1 MKKAPA
7 LVAIASLVTLSLAAP
22 AQALNFGPS
31 GELPAT
37 FNDQG
42 MQAPAFPSAQGAAF
56 STSGANKALQ
66 RCLGDIRKA
75 GAC

>member
-7 LVAIASLVTLSLAAP
+7 HIAIASLALLSWVAP
-22 AQALNFGPS
+22 AQALDLGKT

-42 MQAPAFPSAQGAAF
+42 MQAPAFPNAHGTAF
-56 STSGANKALQ
+56 NTSGPGKVLQ
-66 RCLGDIRKA
+66 RCLGDVRKA